1 MLQIED
7 VMSISC
13 SSRGCFA
20 DLKRSIFI
28 SIVQGCSTG
37 PVIQSEARVVVI
49 QYVFDSLGT

>member
-13 SSRGCFA
+13 SSWGCFA